1 MIRRLITS
9 LPLNG
14 NERQVMKILGLN
26 STVKV
31 KGVPAKVTRI
41 ATKSITLTGQED
53 TVQVSLQKVNKM
65 IDEKTLKIL

>member
-1 MIRRLITS
+1 
-9 LPLNG
+9 
-14 NERQVMKILGLN
+14 MKILGLN